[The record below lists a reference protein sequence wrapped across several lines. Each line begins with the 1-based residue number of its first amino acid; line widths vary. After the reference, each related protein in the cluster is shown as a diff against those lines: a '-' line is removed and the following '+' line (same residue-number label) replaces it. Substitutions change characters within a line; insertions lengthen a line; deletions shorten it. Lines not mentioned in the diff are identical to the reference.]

1 MTWTAVC
8 YAYTVHVNS
17 LHGTLMQST
26 LIITS
31 NWIAA
36 LYELAHAEMAYSPR
50 SLVIGSL
57 LGTLQLPMAAKGVLW
72 PFSGLLSLMQIC
84 ISCQATQSLLPSSY
98 VSSNSRAATFCNRPA
113 CQNG

>member
-8 YAYTVHVNS
+8 HAYTVHVNS

-50 SLVIGSL
+50 SLRDRFTAWHTAAANGSKWSALAL
-57 LGTLQLPMAAKGVLW
+57 LWFTLTDADMYILPGDTVLAPQL
-72 PFSGLLSLMQIC
+72 IC
-84 ISCQATQSLLPSSY
+84 
-98 VSSNSRAATFCNRPA
+98 VF
-113 CQNG
+113 